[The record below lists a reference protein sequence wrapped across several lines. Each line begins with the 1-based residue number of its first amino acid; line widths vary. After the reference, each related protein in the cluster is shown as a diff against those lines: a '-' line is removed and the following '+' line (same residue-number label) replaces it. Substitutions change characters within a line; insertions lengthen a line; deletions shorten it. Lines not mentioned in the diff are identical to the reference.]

1 TSQDQIS
8 TRRLSSIKRCL
19 ATTCAAAPSAGSQVH
34 SFGSSS
40 RASGC
45 RLPQTIAECHVPTVR
60 RPSPRRPVVQ
70 PALSRRTCATQKM
83 GGATLQPCRENCSR
97 QQIALAATRLHI
109 LPERTPAED
118 ACCGFQQQ
126 SWG

>member
-1 TSQDQIS
+1 MSS
-8 TRRLSSIKRCL
+8 RRLGSNKRCP
-19 ATTCAAAPSAGSQVH
+19 AATCAIAPSADSRAH
-34 SFGSSS
+34 SFGSSL
-40 RASGC
+40 RVFL
-45 RLPQTIAECHVPTVR
+45 RWLPQTTAECHVPTVR
-60 RPSPRRPVVQ
+60 RPSPRRRVVQ
-70 PALSRRTCATQKM
+70 PALSPRTCATQKM